1 MQHATCLLEQ
11 EVMDERAVTPHR
23 LRPDTRLIGQQVRDR
38 EARAVLLALLQVS
51 RLPKRILHFCQC
63 RVPVLQDHLPEARE
77 GEIGE
82 YVLWAERK
90 SGVTLPRETKDS
102 VGPDSHP
109 AVNHA
114 GEMDT
119 KEGQLRIRDWIDQ
132 AFDNAALAVGKPIV
146 LAAKR
151 HDLVLDPQTGNP
163 GHPIGLQPR
172 ARDQAS
178 SGPGPPTGADRDTC
192 FGLLDPI
199 DLDPVLDLASSVDN
213 HSADCLAYEPVV
225 HDPGRGHKQCT
236 HACDV
241 RLARF
246 QLGGVE
252 FLYFNVVLN
261 RTPVELL
268 HTPRFDLV
276 CGDQHLAA
284 DFERNAVLAAELL
297 CRLRAAC
304 NYSPPHG
311 DAFLLLNQQLTPI
324 SSRCRVESNCRRDVS
339 RAASCDATLVV
350 SSGTLLV

>member
-1 MQHATCLLEQ
+1 
-11 EVMDERAVTPHR
+11 
-23 LRPDTRLIGQQVRDR
+23 
-38 EARAVLLALLQVS
+38 
-51 RLPKRILHFCQC
+51 
-63 RVPVLQDHLPEARE
+63 
-77 GEIGE
+77 
-82 YVLWAERK
+82 
-90 SGVTLPRETKDS
+90 
-102 VGPDSHP
+102 
-109 AVNHA
+109 
-114 GEMDT
+114 MDT

-132 AFDNAALAVGKPIV
+132 AFDNAVLAVGKPVV

-151 HDLVLDPQTGNP
+151 HNLVLDPQTGNP

-225 HDPGRGHKQCT
+225 HDPGREHKQCT

-284 DFERNAVLAAELL
+284 DLKRNAVLAAELL
-297 CRLRAAC
+297 CRLRAASAKLC
-304 NYSPPHG
+304 LEAAGRVIDAGMNDPAIMAGLVSAEAIFLFENCKASPRMHLEQFHGGCKPNDAAANDAEGVIYSTALLTGQCGAPRSPPPLRSRG
-311 DAFLLLNQQLTPI
+311 STPP
-324 SSRCRVESNCRRDVS
+324 
-339 RAASCDATLVV
+339 
-350 SSGTLLV
+350 